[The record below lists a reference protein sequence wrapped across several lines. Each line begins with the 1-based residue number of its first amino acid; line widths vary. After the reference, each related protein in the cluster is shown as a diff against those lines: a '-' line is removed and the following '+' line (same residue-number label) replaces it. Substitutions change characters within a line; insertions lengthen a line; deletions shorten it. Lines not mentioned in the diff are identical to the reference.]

1 VSHLLW
7 VSGQRPCPGSSV
19 MPRRS
24 GRNMKSWKKA
34 LLVVSGLVP
43 LLGLFSRPP
52 DTMLLIYTF
61 FVVAFLFRGNLAAFL
76 ERLPGHASLH
86 LFILF
91 LLSGSLT
98 ETLAWIGNFLKGAQ
112 EPALFHPQLIPD
124 LILGMGFYGGWAIA
138 WLIAFRWFRFN
149 LLEAFVVTGFQGIF
163 FEQLGAVFVE
173 MLSVF
178 ASNPL
183 LSILLGAYVFAVH
196 GSVTGLAFAPLIR
209 RFDVPHRSRHWVR
222 FPVVIALMVSLAFM
236 GTWLMNTCALLFGG
250 LPAKRSIVEHPF
262 W

>member
-1 VSHLLW
+1 
-7 VSGQRPCPGSSV
+7 
-19 MPRRS
+19 
-24 GRNMKSWKKA
+24 MKSWENA

-43 LLGLFSRPP
+43 LLGLLSSPS
-52 DTMLLIYTF
+52 DTMPLIYTF
-61 FVVAFLFRGNLAAFL
+61 FVFVFLFRGNLTAFL

-98 ETLAWIGNFLKGAQ
+98 EILAWISNYLKDAP

-124 LILGMGFYGGWAIA
+124 LILGIGFYGGWAIA
-138 WLIAFRWFRFN
+138 WLLAMRWFRFT
-149 LLEAFVVTGFQGIF
+149 LLEAFVVTGLQGVF
-163 FEQLGAVFVE
+163 LEQLGAVFVK
-173 MLSVF
+173 MIGVF

-183 LSILLGAYVFAVH
+183 LSIFLVVYVFAVH
-196 GSVTGLAFAPLIR
+196 GSVTGLAFAPLVG
-209 RFDVPHRSRHWVR
+209 RFDEPPKSRHWVR
-222 FPVVIALMVSLAFM
+222 FPVAIALMVSLAFL
-236 GTWLMNTCALLFGG
+236 GTWLIQTCMLLFGG

>member
-1 VSHLLW
+1 
-7 VSGQRPCPGSSV
+7 
-19 MPRRS
+19 
-24 GRNMKSWKKA
+24 MKSWKNA

-43 LLGLFSRPP
+43 LLGLLSRPP
-52 DTMLLIYTF
+52 DTMLLIYSV
-61 FVVAFLFRGNLAAFL
+61 FVVGFLFRGKLTAFL

-98 ETLAWIGNFLKGAQ
+98 EVLAWISNYLKEAP

-138 WLIAFRWFRFN
+138 WLLAMHWFRFA
-149 LLEAFVVTGFQGIF
+149 LFEAFVVTGFQGIF

-183 LSILLGAYVFAVH
+183 LSILLGVYVFAVH
-196 GSVTGLAFAPLIR
+196 GSVTGLAFAPLAS
-209 RFDVPHRSRHWVR
+209 RFDEPTKSRHWGR
-222 FPVVIALMVSLAFM
+222 FPVVIALMVCLAFM
-236 GTWLMNTCALLFGG
+236 GTWLISICALLFGG
-250 LPAKRSIVEHPF
+250 LPGKRSIVEHPF

>member
-1 VSHLLW
+1 
-7 VSGQRPCPGSSV
+7 
-19 MPRRS
+19 
-24 GRNMKSWKKA
+24 MKSWKNA

-76 ERLPGHASLH
+76 ERLPGHASLN

-91 LLSGSLT
+91 LISGSLT
-98 ETLAWIGNFLKGAQ
+98 ETLAWIGNFLKGAR

-124 LILGMGFYGGWAIA
+124 LILGIGFYGGWAIA
-138 WLIAFRWFRFN
+138 WMIAFRWFRFT

-163 FEQLGAVFVE
+163 FEELGAVFVK
-173 MLSVF
+173 MIVVF

-183 LSILLGAYVFAVH
+183 QSVFHGFYIFAVH

-209 RFDVPHRSRHWVR
+209 RFDVPHRSRHGVR

-236 GTWLMNTCALLFGG
+236 GTWLINTCALLFGG
-250 LPAKRSIVEHPF
+250 LPAKRSIVEYPF

>member
-1 VSHLLW
+1 LEKTLLIM
-7 VSGQRPCPGSSV
+7 SGIF
-19 MPRRS
+19 
-24 GRNMKSWKKA
+24 
-34 LLVVSGLVP
+34 P
-43 LLGLFSRPP
+43 LLGLFSKPP
-52 DTMLLIYTF
+52 DTMLIIYTL
-61 FVVAFLFRGNLAAFL
+61 FVVVFLFRRKLTALF
-76 ERLPGHASLH
+76 EQLPGHASLH

-98 ETLAWIGNFLKGAQ
+98 ETLAWIGNFLKGAE

-124 LILGMGFYGGWAIA
+124 LIFGIGFYGGWAIA
-138 WLIAFRWFRFN
+138 WLIAFRCFRFT
-149 LLEAFVVTGFQGIF
+149 LLEAFVITGFQGIF

-183 LSILLGAYVFAVH
+183 LSILLGVYVFVVH
-196 GSVTGLAFAPLIR
+196 GSVAGLAFAPLIS
-209 RFDVPHRSRHWVR
+209 RFDIPHRSRHWVR
-222 FPVVIALMVSLAFM
+222 FPVVIALMVSLAFI

-250 LPAKRSIVEHPF
+250 LPAKRSIIEHPF

>member
-1 VSHLLW
+1 
-7 VSGQRPCPGSSV
+7 
-19 MPRRS
+19 MPHRR
-24 GRNMKSWKKA
+24 GRNMKSWKNA

-52 DTMLLIYTF
+52 GTMLLIYTF
-61 FVVAFLFRGNLAAFL
+61 FVVVFLFRNKLTALF
-76 ERLPGHASLH
+76 EHLPGHTFLH

-124 LILGMGFYGGWAIA
+124 LILGIGFYGGWAIA
-138 WLIAFRWFRFN
+138 WLIAFRWFRFT

-183 LSILLGAYVFAVH
+183 LSILLGAYVFLVH

-209 RFDVPHRSRHWVR
+209 RFDLPHRSRHWVR
-222 FPVVIALMVSLAFM
+222 FPVVIALMISLAFI

-250 LPAKRSIVEHPF
+250 LPAKRSIVEYPF

>member
-1 VSHLLW
+1 
-7 VSGQRPCPGSSV
+7 
-19 MPRRS
+19 
-24 GRNMKSWKKA
+24 MKSWKKA
-34 LLVVSGLVP
+34 LLIVGGVVP
-43 LLGLFSRPP
+43 LLRLFFSRPP
-52 DTMLLIYTF
+52 DTMLLIYTL
-61 FVVAFLFRGNLAAFL
+61 FVVVFLSRRKLTALF
-76 ERLPGHASLH
+76 EQLPGHASLH

-91 LLSGSLT
+91 LISGSLT
-98 ETLAWIGNFLKGAQ
+98 ETLAWIGHFLKGAE

-124 LILGMGFYGGWAIA
+124 LILGIGFYGGWAIA
-138 WLIAFRWFRFN
+138 WLIAFRWFRFT

-163 FEQLGAVFVE
+163 FEELGAVFVK

-183 LSILLGAYVFAVH
+183 RSILLGVYVFVVH

-209 RFDVPHRSRHWVR
+209 RFDVPQRSRHWVR

-236 GTWLMNTCALLFGG
+236 GTRLMNTCALLFGG
-250 LPAKRSIVEHPF
+250 LPAKRSIVEYPF

>member
-1 VSHLLW
+1 
-7 VSGQRPCPGSSV
+7 
-19 MPRRS
+19 
-24 GRNMKSWKKA
+24 MKSWKNA

-52 DTMLLIYTF
+52 ETMLLIYTF

-76 ERLPGHASLH
+76 ERLHGHASLH

-91 LLSGSLT
+91 LISGSLT
-98 ETLAWIGNFLKGAQ
+98 ETLAWIGNFLKGAR
-112 EPALFHPQLIPD
+112 EPALFHPQLIPY
-124 LILGMGFYGGWAIA
+124 LILGIGFYGGWAIA
-138 WLIAFRWFRFN
+138 WLIAFRWFRFT

-163 FEQLGAVFVE
+163 FEDLGAVFVK
-173 MLSVF
+173 MIVVF

-183 LSILLGAYVFAVH
+183 QSILLGVYVFVVH

-209 RFDVPHRSRHWVR
+209 RFDIPHRSRHWVR
-222 FPVVIALMVSLAFM
+222 FPVVIALMVSLAFI
-236 GTWLMNTCALLFGG
+236 GTRLIATCAFLFGG
-250 LPAKRSIVEHPF
+250 LPDKRSIVEYPF